1 MEFVISVAFGA
12 AVACVAFLIG
22 KYFVRSHRSA
32 EATDNRREKETAPPA
47 PFIAER
53 SADGVTPP
61 EPAFDEA
68 KRPSQSEW
76 KPIGTARPR
85 TSLVRPSAPVL
96 ATIPKCIAF
105 LDVETT
111 GLNEKDRIVTL
122 AGLKLLDTELL
133 TTGTASLAY
142 LHLIFDPGK
151 KSHPR
156 AEAVH
161 GYSDWVLRHQ
171 DSFDVYAE
179 TIEGF
184 FNSADL
190 VIAHNAEFDFGF
202 YDREMKRATRLRIAR
217 PTFCTMNTY
226 RQRGFAG
233 SCSLDAICQKIGAAR
248 NGDLHGAL
256 EDAWLA
262 MRIYLWLNQRGFSG
276 ELPVEFRGGPSNFKA
291 APPLPVDPLPR
302 RRRRAK
308 GEVTAINAEAMPAR
322 ASASS
327 P

>member
-1 MEFVISVAFGA
+1 MLA
-12 AVACVAFLIG
+12 AIPKCVAFVDI
-22 KYFVRSHRSA
+22 
-32 EATDNRREKETAPPA
+32 
-47 PFIAER
+47 
-53 SADGVTPP
+53 
-61 EPAFDEA
+61 
-68 KRPSQSEW
+68 
-76 KPIGTARPR
+76 
-85 TSLVRPSAPVL
+85 
-96 ATIPKCIAF
+96 
-105 LDVETT
+105 ETT

-122 AGLKLLDTELL
+122 AGLKLLDTDLL

-142 LHLIFDPGK
+142 LYLIFDPGK

-171 DSFDVYAE
+171 DSFDAYAE
-179 TIEGF
+179 TIESF

-190 VIAHNAEFDFGF
+190 VVAHNAEFDFGF
-202 YDREMKRATRLRIAR
+202 YNREMERAARLPIAK

-262 MRIYLWLNQRGFSG
+262 MRVYLWLNQRGFSG
-276 ELPVEFRGGPSNFKA
+276 DLPLEFRSGPSNFKA
-291 APPLPVDPLPR
+291 APPLPVGPLPR
-302 RRRRAK
+302 RRRKAK
-308 GEVTAINAEAMPAR
+308 EVTAIEAEEAMPAQSNA
-322 ASASS
+322 AS